1 MSFFKCLCIIIFYL
15 HIYLKLRYFKK
26 NALFLLALKRH
37 KNGNGKP
44 LQQWELLAHYK
55 DFIETQLRCYCFQDA
70 MNTFKKIKYF
80 KLDSMNPK
88 DVEDYMRSFNSSF
101 DEDQDDINLVYTTL
115 QTVAILCE
123 QKCRALHGLGK
134 SDTLRKRLDLSH
146 FCLDFSKKH
155 NKIWN
160 IAKFRKNQDKSD
172 RVPSLFYVQVFRWT
186 GLKSTIISHFR

>member
-1 MSFFKCLCIIIFYL
+1 
-15 HIYLKLRYFKK
+15 
-26 NALFLLALKRH
+26 
-37 KNGNGKP
+37 
-44 LQQWELLAHYK
+44 
-55 DFIETQLRCYCFQDA
+55 

-146 FCLDFSKKH
+146 FCLDFQK
-155 NKIWN
+155 NIEKIWN
-160 IAKFRKNQDKSD
+160 IAKFRKNQDKRD

-186 GLKSTIISHFR
+186 GLKSTILSHFR

>member
-1 MSFFKCLCIIIFYL
+1 ME
-15 HIYLKLRYFKK
+15 
-26 NALFLLALKRH
+26 
-37 KNGNGKP
+37 
-44 LQQWELLAHYK
+44 QWELLANYK

-155 NKIWN
+155 
-160 IAKFRKNQDKSD
+160 RKNLRD
-172 RVPSLFYVQVFRWT
+172 RKNL
-186 GLKSTIISHFR
+186 

>member
-1 MSFFKCLCIIIFYL
+1 MSKYYYIIFTYL
-15 HIYLKLRYFKK
+15 LKIEIFKK
-26 NALFLLALKRH
+26 VLYFYYIVLNAH
-37 KNGNGKP
+37 KDGNGKP

-55 DFIETQLRCYCFQDA
+55 DYIETQLRCNCFQEA

-101 DEDQDDINLVYTTL
+101 DENQDDINLIYRTL

-134 SDTLRKRLDLSH
+134 SDTLAMVFQATYTDTSY
-146 FCLDFSKKH
+146 FDF
-155 NKIWN
+155 
-160 IAKFRKNQDKSD
+160 
-172 RVPSLFYVQVFRWT
+172 
-186 GLKSTIISHFR
+186 

>member
-1 MSFFKCLCIIIFYL
+1 
-15 HIYLKLRYFKK
+15 
-26 NALFLLALKRH
+26 
-37 KNGNGKP
+37 
-44 LQQWELLAHYK
+44 
-55 DFIETQLRCYCFQDA
+55 

-101 DEDQDDINLVYTTL
+101 DEDQDDINLIYTTL

-155 NKIWN
+155 
-160 IAKFRKNQDKSD
+160 RKSLEHRKKSG
-172 RVPSLFYVQVFRWT
+172 T
-186 GLKSTIISHFR
+186 

>member
-1 MSFFKCLCIIIFYL
+1 
-15 HIYLKLRYFKK
+15 
-26 NALFLLALKRH
+26 
-37 KNGNGKP
+37 
-44 LQQWELLAHYK
+44 
-55 DFIETQLRCYCFQDA
+55 

-155 NKIWN
+155 
-160 IAKFRKNQDKSD
+160 RKNLEHSQIQKKSKQK
-172 RVPSLFYVQVFRWT
+172 RQSPKFILCSSF
-186 GLKSTIISHFR
+186 